1 MNKYHQPIIRYGS
14 LLLLLLVTAA
24 CSIANDEDRRT
35 GSLEEPTPFPTAA
48 AIAQTTYE
56 VNQGQVVHELSF
68 PGRIAPVVEQ
78 PLVFSQSGVV
88 SQVHVRRNE
97 EVAAGDL
104 IADLDTTA
112 LEGELTLAQGA
123 LSITE
128 AELESAT
135 EEIERARERAELRR
149 DLAQID
155 LDYAVAQAGEFPTPE
170 EQYQIDRLT
179 ILLELAELDLAELAS
194 ALDPELAVAVEEARL
209 RMAELENQIA
219 SAHLAAPFD
228 GQISALDI
236 SEGYAVMAGEPV
248 GSISAPTQIEVSASL
263 RDDTMEELSE
273 GMVVQIGVN
282 NRPGEVLTGVI
293 RQLPFP
299 YGSGGEGAAGEGD
312 DLALIQFDDLEQAI
326 GLYERGDRVFVRVVV
341 TQREDVLWLPPQAIR
356 DFNGRKFVVIQEG
369 DVQQRIDVT
378 LGIVSEERVEITSGL
393 EEGQVVVGQ

>member
-1 MNKYHQPIIRYGS
+1 
-14 LLLLLLVTAA
+14 
-24 CSIANDEDRRT
+24 
-35 GSLEEPTPFPTAA
+35 
-48 AIAQTTYE
+48 
-56 VNQGQVVHELSF
+56 
-68 PGRIAPVVEQ
+68 
-78 PLVFSQSGVV
+78 
-88 SQVHVRRNE
+88 
-97 EVAAGDL
+97 
-104 IADLDTTA
+104 
-112 LEGELTLAQGA
+112 
-123 LSITE
+123 
-128 AELESAT
+128 
-135 EEIERARERAELRR
+135 
-149 DLAQID
+149 
-155 LDYAVAQAGEFPTPE
+155 VAQAGEFPTPE

-236 SEGYAVMAGEPV
+236 SKGYAVTAGEPV
-248 GSISAPTQIEVSASL
+248 GSISDPTQIEVSASL
-263 RDDTMEELSE
+263 RDDMMEELSE

-282 NRPGEVLTGVI
+282 NRPGEMLTGVI

-326 GLYERGDRVFVRVVV
+326 GLYERGDRVFIRVVV